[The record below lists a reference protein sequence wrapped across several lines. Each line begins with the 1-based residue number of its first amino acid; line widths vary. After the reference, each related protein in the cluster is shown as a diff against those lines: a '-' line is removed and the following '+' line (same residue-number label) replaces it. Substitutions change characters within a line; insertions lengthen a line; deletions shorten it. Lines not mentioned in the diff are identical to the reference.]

1 MLRLEQEKLA
11 PSPLRM
17 IDMYRPLRD
26 EYAWHVP
33 RFINLAQR
41 CCLQWAAL
49 PSHARATA
57 IEIVGPDGHAQ
68 SMTFQSLSNLTA
80 KLAHGL
86 DRMGAR
92 PGDRIAIVMRERVEA
107 LAIMLA
113 CWVRQCIAV
122 PMVSSEHGDIM
133 TQRIRQ
139 SRCRIVFIDDSESD
153 KTLSALH
160 RCTRV
165 QQIVGLDVRAD
176 NTMSWSGLLARQPE
190 QLVVDPTRAQQPA
203 LLAWP
208 RRPSPAYPSQTAYLI
223 AHQALIG
230 NLPGF
235 VASNNW
241 FPKQASGML
250 TTQPLMSESGLFGVI
265 LPSLYFGIGV
275 RLQSTLPRNKEAL
288 SSGGIKVSHLNTTAG
303 MLCQWL
309 CRNPDTSVYALKGAS
324 VFGELLSAY
333 WRESA
338 SSRFGVAPN
347 LCTFVDGC
355 GLLWGNSNEMWADPS
370 DRAGRVF
377 PGHQLIAQPVPALS
391 PARHTHQ
398 ELFVSRTDP
407 AGDPD
412 PAIYT
417 GVWPLKDPADMIEA
431 IDMVSTHPCNM
442 VGQVSD
448 DGSVELAGW
457 SEDVLQIGPRATHP
471 LLLEQAV
478 MSLPEVVMAA
488 AIHPPNRK
496 NADDESEVWL
506 VIELNGS
513 TSLSSVLHSGL
524 SHRILKSIEG
534 LIDPKLLHLGIAHR
548 ISVDNQGHPRRD
560 LLRLRHGLS
569 GVQPL
574 AV

>member
-1 MLRLEQEKLA
+1 MTDL
-11 PSPLRM
+11 
-17 IDMYRPLRD
+17 YRPLRD

-33 RFINLAQR
+33 RYINLAQR
-41 CCLQWAAL
+41 CCLQWAEL
-49 PSHARATA
+49 PSHARAIA
-57 IEIVGPDGHAQ
+57 IEIVGPDGYAQ
-68 SMTFQSLSNLTA
+68 SMSFQGLSNLVA

-107 LAIMLA
+107 LAIMFA

-122 PMVSSEHGDIM
+122 PMVSSEHGDVM

-139 SRCRIVFIDDSESD
+139 SRCRVVFIDDSESD
-153 KTLSALH
+153 KVLSALH
-160 RCTRV
+160 RCSRV

-176 NTMSWSGLLARQPE
+176 NIMSWAGLLARQPE
-190 QLVVDPTRAQQPA
+190 QLTVEATRAQQPA

-208 RRPSPAYPSQTAYLI
+208 RRPSSVYPPQTAYLI

-235 VASNNW
+235 VAANNW
-241 FPKQASGML
+241 FPREASGML
-250 TTQPLMSESGLFGVI
+250 TTLPLMSEAGLFGVI

-275 RLQSTLPRNKEAL
+275 RLQSTLPRNNDAL
-288 SSGGIKVSHLNTTAG
+288 DSGGIRISHLNTTAG

-309 CRNPDTSVYALKGAS
+309 RRYPDSPAYALKGVS
-324 VFGELLSAY
+324 VFGELLSAH
-333 WRESA
+333 WREMA
-338 SSRFGVAPN
+338 SSRSGVAPN

-355 GLLWGNSNEMWADPS
+355 GLLWGNSHQMWPDQV

-377 PGHQLIAQPVPALS
+377 PGHWLVSQPAQPEAHAEHV
-391 PARHTHQ
+391 RH
-398 ELFVSRTDP
+398 EIFVSRSDP
-407 AGDPD
+407 VGDPD

-417 GVWPLKDPADMIEA
+417 GVWPLKDPADMIEP
-431 IDMVSTHPCNM
+431 IDIVLTHPCNL
-442 VGQVSD
+442 VGHVYD
-448 DGSVELAGW
+448 DGAVESAGW
-457 SEDVLQIGPRATHP
+457 SEDVLQIGGRATHP
-471 LLLEQAV
+471 LLLEQAA

-488 AIHPPNRK
+488 AIHPPGRR
-496 NADDESEVWL
+496 NAHDEAEVWL
-506 VIELNGS
+506 VVELQGT
-513 TSLSSVLHSGL
+513 TSLSSALHSGL

-534 LIDPKLLHLGIAHR
+534 LIDPGLLHLGIAHR
-548 ISVDNQGHPRRD
+548 ISVDSHGHPRRD

-574 AV
+574 AVSSSRTT